1 MLASSLLS
9 RDMSLPPHPL
19 LPTFPLQSGGPSPSV
34 SVITLPCT
42 LLGMSGGHPCPS
54 KILFPHLAQPFSYTS
69 FSIHCSGNGRSWAPR
84 TTSTF
89 FSHQAISVFTFFN
102 SSFQGAGSAFRE
114 VFSIEW
120 KAWIWGSFCIL
131 KVDHHA
137 RWQSKI
143 DQAGCLVQA
152 PRTYL

>member
-1 MLASSLLS
+1 MRTGCSSCLLPPFSPGICSSHPIPSFPLFSFQSDGATTLYLSLLS
-9 RDMSLPPHPL
+9 PVHFWACLEATHA
-19 LPTFPLQSGGPSPSV
+19 
-34 SVITLPCT
+34 
-42 LLGMSGGHPCPS
+42 LLGYSFPIGS
-54 KILFPHLAQPFSYTS
+54 TLFLYIFL
-69 FSIHCSGNGRSWAPR
+69 HCSGNGRSWAPR
-84 TTSTF
+84 T
-89 FSHQAISVFTFFN
+89 HQAISVFTFFN

-120 KAWIWGSFCIL
+120 KAWIWGPFCIL

-143 DQAGCLVQA
+143 DQACCLVQA